1 MQQPTS
7 IITIPQSSA
16 QNAEP
21 NSTPN
26 EPTEGPRPAAIVV
39 VFIQFTTLTT
49 GSFGA
54 RRHGIN
60 KLIISINN
68 KQVFNI

>member
-26 EPTEGPRPAAIVV
+26 EPTEGPRPAAISTSNQVHIDNTLSLINV
-39 VFIQFTTLTT
+39 QNTAEKASTDTT
-49 GSFGA
+49 SA
-54 RRHGIN
+54 D
-60 KLIISINN
+60 
-68 KQVFNI
+68 